1 MRIGEIAALVGVT
14 PRAVR
19 HYHHLGLL
27 PEPARLGNG
36 YRAYGMRE
44 AVLLAR
50 IRRLTELGLGL
61 DEVRDVLA
69 DDQARELVKVL
80 EELDED
86 LARQETFLREQR
98 ARLGPL
104 LAEALAGRLDSEGP
118 VSPEFTTLLQGLGEV
133 PHSPIAAQDREHLAL
148 LDAVVPEEDR
158 GRLMAAL
165 HGMKQH
171 AVDVYGLLD
180 ALADAE
186 PDDPQVARA
195 AAALAAFLPDNL
207 AVHFPDRSA
216 GALADGIFA
225 DLAPAQSAAITR
237 AMELVTEEQEGPS

>member
-19 HYHHLGLL
+19 HHHHLGLL
-27 PEPARLGNG
+27 PEP
-36 YRAYGMRE
+36 
-44 AVLLAR
+44 
-50 IRRLTELGLGL
+50 ELEL

-69 DDQARELVKVL
+69 DDQVRELVEVL
-80 EELDED
+80 EEPDEG

-104 LAEALAGRLDSEGP
+104 LAEALAGRLD
-118 VSPEFTTLLQGLGEV
+118 
-133 PHSPIAAQDREHLAL
+133 
-148 LDAVVPEEDR
+148 AVVPEEDR
-158 GRLMAAL
+158 GRLMASL

-186 PDDPQVARA
+186 PDDPKVARA
-195 AAALAAFLPDNL
+195 AAALAAFLPDDL
-207 AVHFPDRSA
+207 AAHFPDRSA

-225 DLAPAQSAAITR
+225 DLAPAQSAAITVR
-237 AMELVTEEQEGPS
+237 WNS

>member
-27 PEPARLGNG
+27 PEPLRLSNG

-69 DDQARELVKVL
+69 DDEGRELAEVL
-80 EELDED
+80 QELDAD
-86 LARQETFLREQR
+86 LARQENAVREQR
-98 ARLGPL
+98 ARLAPL
-104 LAEALAGRLDSEGP
+104 LAEALTGRLDPAGP
-118 VSPEFTTLLQGLGEV
+118 VSQEFSALLQGLGEV
-133 PHSPIAAQDREHLAL
+133 AHSPIASQDREHLAL
-148 LDAVVPEEDR
+148 LDALVPERDR
-158 GRLMAAL
+158 RRLMAAL

-171 AVDVYGLLD
+171 ADEVYGLLD
-180 ALADAE
+180 ALADVK
-186 PDDPQVARA
+186 PDDPQVVTT
-195 AAALAAFLPDNL
+195 AAALAAFFPADL
-207 AVHFPDRSA
+207 AAHFPDRGA

-225 DLAPAQSAAITR
+225 DLAPAQSAALAR
-237 AMELVTEEQEGPS
+237 AMELVTEKQEGLS